1 MTLTKKYLMLIDLL
15 KKEYNTNITE
25 TVGKIPSITGLP
37 TITEL
42 TAVENK
48 ITCVSNLVRKK
59 TDMMQKYQ
67 TLNLSTLQYLII
79 ISLWVKYLIQSSKI
93 RLINLLLLGL

>member
-37 TITEL
+37 TID
-42 TAVENK
+42 
-48 ITCVSNLVRKK
+48 CS
-59 TDMMQKYQ
+59 
-67 TLNLSTLQYLII
+67 
-79 ISLWVKYLIQSSKI
+79 
-93 RLINLLLLGL
+93 